1 MENKKLTRREY
12 WDQLDP
18 DKLNLTKKE
27 VLDFCHTCID
37 DWKINKRA
45 NFKYILGMELMIA
58 QLKLCPETV
67 LKMIWKKIIFWFY
80 DLTFKNALANTKDDM
95 LKDLRNLGNKNDK

>member
-1 MENKKLTRREY
+1 MSDKLTKSEY

-27 VLDFCHTCID
+27 VLEFCHVCID
-37 DWKINKRA
+37 EWKSNKMG

-58 QLKLCPETV
+58 QIKICPEPV

-80 DLTFKNALANTKDDM
+80 DLTYQNALANTNDKM
-95 LKDLRNLGNKNDK
+95 LKEIRKIGSKKD